1 MKKVKLFILSFF
13 LLVTFYW
20 VKGQNGTKEITL
32 EDVWLKYLF
41 FQKRP
46 NNINWMKNSKFYTN
60 LIENGVIAK
69 FDITTGNRVENLFKN
84 EQNLEIEDYTFNN
97 DENKILIK
105 TEPDRIY
112 RRSTKYN
119 FYVVDI
125 KTQKASILS
134 KNGKQMHA
142 TFSPNS
148 QMVAFVRD
156 NNIYIK
162 DLSNEKEIQVTKD
175 GKLNAIIN
183 GSADWVYE
191 EEFSMSKAF
200 EWSPDGQKI
209 AFIRFDE
216 SKVKEF
222 SMTIW
227 GRLYPEEYKF
237 KYPKAGESNALVTVW
252 VYDVKSKKLTQIDTG
267 KETDV
272 YIPRIYWTKDG
283 RLAFLRLNRLQ
294 NEINLFLADPKTGK
308 TTLILQEKSDTYI
321 DLNNTDFLRF
331 LNNGKEFIWGSEREG
346 FIQLYLYDIQ
356 GNLIRRITD
365 NKGDVTNL
373 SFVDEVKR
381 CIYYISAEVSPLER
395 HLFRIDFEGKNKVQL
410 STQAGTNS
418 VNISEDG
425 QYFILM
431 HSAVDSPLRA
441 TLHTSEGAIIRT
453 LENNEELRKR
463 LQEYSFSPKEFFKF
477 NTTQNVE
484 LNGWMIKPKN
494 FDVSKKYP
502 VIMFVYGGPGNQ
514 TVENMYDGF
523 DFFWYQTLVQRG
535 YIVVS
540 VDNRGTDGRGAAF
553 KKATYKNLGKLECED
568 QIEVAK
574 YLSAQ
579 SWVDG
584 KRIGIW
590 GWSFGGYLTSLC
602 MTKGADYFKAGI
614 AVAPVTNWRYY
625 DTIYTERFLQTPQ
638 LNPAGYDDN
647 SPITHAAKLKGKYL
661 IIHGTADDN
670 VHFQNAVDFIDALI
684 KANVQFESFYY
695 PNRNHGIYG
704 GNTRYHLY
712 KMMTNF
718 WLKNL

>member
-1 MKKVKLFILSFF
+1 MKKPILLIGLCILFYS
-13 LLVTFYW
+13 VYS
-20 VKGQNGTKEITL
+20 QNGNKEVTL
-32 EDVWLKYLF
+32 EDIWLKYSF
-41 FQKRP
+41 YQKRP
-46 NNINWMKNSKFYTN
+46 SGINWMKNSKYYSD
-60 LIENGVIAK
+60 LLEGGKIAK
-69 FDITTGNRVENLFKN
+69 YDITTGNKIEDIYKN
-84 EQNLEIEDYTFNN
+84 EAQLEIEDYQFNN
-97 DENKILIK
+97 DESKILVS
-105 TEPDRIY
+105 TQADRIY
-112 RRSTKYN
+112 RRSSKYN
-119 FYVVDI
+119 FHIIDV
-125 KTQKASILS
+125 KTQKAVPLS

-148 QMVAFVRD
+148 KMIAFVRD
-156 NNIYIK
+156 NNLYVK
-162 DLSNEKEIQVTKD
+162 DTENEKETQVTKD
-175 GKLNAIIN
+175 GKWNEVIN

-200 EWSPDGQKI
+200 QWSPDGKKL

-222 SMTIW
+222 SMTSW
-227 GRLYPEEYKF
+227 GKLYPEEYKF
-237 KYPKAGESNALVTVW
+237 KYPKAGETNSLVTVW
-252 VYDVKSKKLTQIDTG
+252 IYDISSKKLIQADTG
-267 KETDV
+267 KETDM
-272 YIPRIYWTKDG
+272 YIPRIYWTKDN

-294 NEINLFLADPKTGK
+294 NEINLFFVDTKTGK
-308 TTLILQEKSDTYI
+308 STLVLQEKSDTYI

-331 LNNGKEFIWGSEREG
+331 LDNGKEFIWGSERDG

-365 NKGDVTNL
+365 NKGDITSL
-373 SFVDEVKR
+373 SYIDEKKR
-381 CIYYISAEVSPLER
+381 LIYYISAEVSPLER
-395 HLFRIDFEGKNKVQL
+395 HLFRMDFEGKNKVQL

-418 VNISEDG
+418 VNVSDDG
-425 QYFILM
+425 QYYILF
-431 HSAVDSPLRA
+431 HNSSESPLRA

-453 LENNEELRKR
+453 LEDNADLRKR
-463 LQEYSFSPKEFFKF
+463 LQEYSFSQKEFFKF
-477 NTTQNVE
+477 TTSQNIE

-494 FDVSKKYP
+494 FDASKKYP

-514 TVENMYDGF
+514 TVENMYDNF
-523 DFFWYQTLVQRG
+523 DFFWYQTLVQKG
-535 YIVVS
+535 YVVVS
-540 VDNRGTDGRGAAF
+540 VDNRGTDGRGVTF
-553 KKATYKNLGKLECED
+553 KKSTYKNLGKLECED

-574 YLSAQ
+574 YLSTQ
-579 SWVDG
+579 SWVDS

-602 MTKGADYFKAGI
+602 MTKGADYFKTGI

-638 LNPAGYDDN
+638 LNPSGYDDN
-647 SPITHAAKLKGKYL
+647 SPITHAGKLKGKYL

-670 VHFQNAVDFIDALI
+670 VHFQNAVDFTDALI

-712 KMMTNF
+712 RMMTNF
-718 WLKNL
+718 WIKNL

>member
-1 MKKVKLFILSFF
+1 MKKITLFICIYLSFCF
-13 LLVTFYW
+13 VYA
-20 VKGQNGTKEITL
+20 QNGSKEVTL
-32 EDVWLKYLF
+32 EDVWLKYSFL
-41 FQKRP
+41 QKRP
-46 NNINWMKNSKFYTN
+46 SGINWMKNSKYYSD
-60 LIENGVIAK
+60 LLEGGVIAK
-69 FDITTGNRVENLFKN
+69 YDVTTGNKTEDIYKN
-84 EQNLEIEDYTFNN
+84 EARLEIEDYNFNN
-97 DENKILIK
+97 DESKILVS
-105 TEPDRIY
+105 TQAERIY

-119 FYVVDI
+119 FYIIDAQ
-125 KTQKASILS
+125 TQKTTPLS

-148 QMVAFVRD
+148 QMVAFVRE

-162 DLSNEKEIQVTKD
+162 DLNTDKEIQVTKD
-175 GKLNAIIN
+175 GKWNEIIN

-200 EWSPDGQKI
+200 EWSPDGQKL

-222 SMTIW
+222 SMTMW
-227 GRLYPEEYKF
+227 GKLYPEEYKF
-237 KYPKAGESNALVTVW
+237 KYPKAGEANSVVTVW
-252 VYDVKSKKLTQIDTG
+252 IYDLKSKKLVQADTG
-267 KETDV
+267 KETDM
-272 YIPRIYWTKDG
+272 YIPRIYWTKDN
-283 RLAFLRLNRLQ
+283 RLAFLQLNRLQ
-294 NEINLFLADPKTGK
+294 NEIKLFFADSKTGK

-331 LNNGKEFIWGSEREG
+331 LDNGKEFIWGSERDG

-365 NKGDVTNL
+365 NKGDITAL
-373 SFVDEVKR
+373 SYIDEKKR
-381 CIYYISAEVSPLER
+381 CVYYISAEVSPLER
-395 HLFRIDFEGKNKVQL
+395 HLFRVDLEGKNKVQL

-418 VNISEDG
+418 VNMSEDG
-425 QYFILM
+425 QYYILM
-431 HSAVDSPLRA
+431 HSSVDSPMRA
-441 TLHTSEGAIIRT
+441 TLHTSEGAVIRT
-453 LENNEELRKR
+453 LEENAELRKR

-477 NTTQNVE
+477 TTSQNVE

-494 FDVSKKYP
+494 FDASKKYP

-514 TVENMYDGF
+514 TVENMYDNF
-523 DFFWYQTLVQRG
+523 DFFWYQTLAQKG
-535 YIVVS
+535 YVIVS
-540 VDNRGTDGRGAAF
+540 VDNRGTDGRGSAF
-553 KKATYKNLGKLECED
+553 KKSTYKNLGKLECED

-574 YLSAQ
+574 YLATQ
-579 SWVDG
+579 SWVDS

-602 MTKGADYFKAGI
+602 MTKGADYFKTGI

-638 LNPAGYDDN
+638 LNPVGYDDN
-647 SPITHAAKLKGKYL
+647 SPITHANKLKGKYL
-661 IIHGTADDN
+661 VIHGTADDN
-670 VHFQNAVDFIDALI
+670 VHFQNAVDWVDALV

-704 GNTRYHLY
+704 GTTRYHLY
-712 KMMTNF
+712 RMMTNF
-718 WLKNL
+718 WIKNL